1 MSGARIKGVMGFGD
15 ARIIHRKFILN
26 RAARSELF
34 HNCVLTPSRV
44 RRLSHVRWSFRTG
57 PATEEKVN
65 GEERIGVAMRNVC
78 KYVLSFVAGCAALAG
93 SAGAQFKNGSQPTE
107 LNIPR
112 VSQRG
117 SVTQRIGLT
126 DITITY
132 HRPAVGA
139 REIWGKTVPYGK
151 VWRAGANENTTITFS
166 DDVSV
171 EGKPLTAG
179 TYGLHMIPDKDQW
192 TIIFSKNSTSWGSF
206 SYDEKEDALRVTVK
220 PAVSQAFDTLTYTF
234 DDVKPDSA
242 LATLRW
248 EKIAVPFRVS
258 VDVKAVT
265 LKSIR
270 NQLRSVGGFNWTGY
284 DEAANWCLDNN
295 YNLEEALKWEDTSI
309 QNEDRFENLE
319 TKSRILDAMGKKD
332 EAAKVLAA
340 ALAKANAT
348 QLYVYARGL
357 QRAGD
362 AKRAFEIYP
371 QVAKRDPNHWLSHLA
386 QARLASHTGD
396 YAAAS
401 KEMKLAI
408 AGAPDANKPFLE
420 PMLAKLETKSDIN
433 N

>member
-1 MSGARIKGVMGFGD
+1 
-15 ARIIHRKFILN
+15 
-26 RAARSELF
+26 
-34 HNCVLTPSRV
+34 
-44 RRLSHVRWSFRTG
+44 
-57 PATEEKVN
+57 
-65 GEERIGVAMRNVC
+65 MRNTFRF
-78 KYVLSFVAGCAALAG
+78 LLAVSLGLAFCIG
-93 SAGAQFKNGSQPTE
+93 SAQAQFKNGSQATE
-107 LNIPR
+107 LNLPR
-112 VSQRG
+112 ISQHG
-117 SVTQRIGLT
+117 VTTQTIGIST
-126 DITITY
+126 VTIDY
-132 HRPAVGA
+132 SRPLAGT
-139 REIWGKTVPYGK
+139 REVWGKTVPYGK
-151 VWRAGANENTTITFS
+151 VWRSGANENTTITFS
-166 DDVSV
+166 DDVSI
-171 EGKPLTAG
+171 EGKPLAAG

-220 PAVSQAFDTLTYTF
+220 PAADQAFDTLTYTF

-242 LATLRW
+242 AATLRW
-248 EKIAVPFRVS
+248 EKLAVPFRVS

-265 LKSIR
+265 LKSIH
-270 NQLRSVGGFNWTGY
+270 NQLRSVGGFTWAGY

-332 EAAKVLAA
+332 EAAKTLSV
-340 ALAKANAT
+340 ALGKANAT

-386 QARLASHTGD
+386 QARLASHSGD
-396 YAAAS
+396 YASAS

>member
-1 MSGARIKGVMGFGD
+1 M
-15 ARIIHRKFILN
+15 
-26 RAARSELF
+26 RSTFRFL
-34 HNCVLTPSRV
+34 LTIS
-44 RRLSHVRWSFRTG
+44 LG
-57 PATEEKVN
+57 
-65 GEERIGVAMRNVC
+65 
-78 KYVLSFVAGCAALAG
+78 LAFCIG
-93 SAGAQFKNGSQPTE
+93 SAQAQFKNGSQATE
-107 LNIPR
+107 LNLPR
-112 VSQRG
+112 ISQHG
-117 SVTQRIGLT
+117 VTTQTIGIST
-126 DITITY
+126 VTIDY
-132 HRPAVGA
+132 SRPLAGT
-139 REIWGKTVPYGK
+139 REVWGKTVPYGK
-151 VWRAGANENTTITFS
+151 VWRSGANENTTITFS
-166 DDVSV
+166 DDVTI
-171 EGKPLTAG
+171 EGKPLAAG

-220 PAVSQAFDTLTYTF
+220 PATDQNFDTLTYTF

-242 LATLRW
+242 AATLRW
-248 EKIAVPFRVS
+248 EKLAVPFRVS

-332 EAAKVLAA
+332 EAAKTLSAA
-340 ALAKANAT
+340 FAKANAT

-362 AKRAFEIYP
+362 TKRAFELYP

-396 YAAAS
+396 YAVAS

-408 AGAPDANKPFLE
+408 ASAPDANKPFLE